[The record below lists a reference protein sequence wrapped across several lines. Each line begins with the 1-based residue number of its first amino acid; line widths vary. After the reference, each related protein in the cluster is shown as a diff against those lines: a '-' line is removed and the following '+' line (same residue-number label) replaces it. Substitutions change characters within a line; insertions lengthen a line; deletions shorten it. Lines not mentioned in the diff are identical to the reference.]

1 MNTLFAGGA
10 ALILYSALFGSALA
24 DDFAARCAELP
35 QQARIDVTFRD
46 RPVDRDDT
54 RSVQDLNRIAGRPAG
69 DYHNVY
75 GLTHARP
82 EFRLQAAPRALAD
95 DNGRVCAVPDIA
107 IELGFSAFVVYLA
120 KELTDPCPQDII
132 RQHEQEH
139 VNTWK
144 SHLRASA
151 QLLATV
157 LRRNLG
163 EARSYASR
171 EDAAEGVRAWAT
183 ELVAPWPKRIL
194 DSVGAAQEAID
205 TPVSYGIVTSRLRT
219 CGQSLR
225 GGSR

>member
-1 MNTLFAGGA
+1 MKVLVASGAGLLGCLMLA
-10 ALILYSALFGSALA
+10 GTALA
-24 DDFAARCAELP
+24 DDFTARCAELP
-35 QQARIDVTFRD
+35 QQAKISVTFHD
-46 RPVDRDDT
+46 RQVESDNT
-54 RSVQDLNRIAGRPAG
+54 RTIQELNRIARRPAG

-75 GLTHARP
+75 GLTHAKP
-82 EFRLQAAPRALAD
+82 DFRLQVAPRILVTD
-95 DNGRVCAVPDIA
+95 DGRACAVPDIA
-107 IELGFSAFVVYLA
+107 IELGFAAFVVYLA

-157 LRRNLG
+157 LHRNLG
-163 EARSYASR
+163 DAREYATREEAVT
-171 EDAAEGVRAWAT
+171 GVRAWAT

-194 DSVGAAQEAID
+194 ESVGAAQDAID

>member
-1 MNTLFAGGA
+1 M
-10 ALILYSALFGSALA
+10 
-24 DDFAARCAELP
+24 
-35 QQARIDVTFRD
+35 
-46 RPVDRDDT
+46 
-54 RSVQDLNRIAGRPAG
+54 NRIAGRPAG

-75 GLTHARP
+75 GLTHAKP
-82 EFRLQAAPRALAD
+82 DFKMQVAPRILVAD
-95 DNGRVCAVPDIA
+95 DGRVCAVPDIS
-107 IELGFSAFVVYLA
+107 IELGFTAFVVYLA
-120 KELTDPCPQDII
+120 KELTDPCHQDII

-151 QLLATV
+151 QLLTTV

-163 EARSYASR
+163 DARDYATREEATT
-171 EDAAEGVRAWAT
+171 GVRAWAT

-194 DSVGAAQEAID
+194 ESVGAAQDAID